1 MMRKV
6 IILSLLV
13 GLVLGGVPLKSL
25 KTAAR
30 KWGDPIGDIGAN
42 ITCNA
47 TLMSASATVPTNV
60 NSVRPADIKLVMAL
74 GDSLTAANGA
84 GAQDPLMIILQYRG
98 LAFLIGGD
106 KSLEQHI
113 TIPNILQKFN
123 PSVFG
128 QSKGIGAADVW
139 QVAYLNSGVPGA
151 KADDL
156 PGQALDLVQK
166 LQSHP
171 EIDIQNDW
179 KLLNIFIGG
188 NDVCGYCKDPAHNT
202 PERFAENISQAV
214 QIIKDH
220 VPRVIVNVVTML
232 HLEMVRSID
241 RDQFFCQALHVDECH
256 CESDTNF
263 TNDQISQV
271 CQNMQKSEKGIET
284 SGQFEADDFTL
295 VTQPF
300 FNDITDPPMKNGEV
314 NILFFCPDC
323 FHFSQMGH
331 AVVASWVWQ
340 NMMEPVGAKTT
351 KGDLSSAALPLKC
364 PDPNCPFI
372 RTVKNSQDCSQYMT
386 PPMKS

>member
-1 MMRKV
+1 MRKV
-6 IILSLLV
+6 IVLSLLV
-13 GLVLGGVPLKSL
+13 GLVISGIPLKSL

-42 ITCNA
+42 ISCDPV
-47 TLMSASATVPTNV
+47 LMSASATVPTNV
-60 NSVRPADIKLVMAL
+60 NSLRPADIKLVMAL

-98 LAFLIGGD
+98 LAFLAGGD
-106 KSLEQHI
+106 KTLEEHI
-113 TIPNILQKFN
+113 TIPNILRKFN
-123 PSVFG
+123 PDVFG
-128 QSKGIGAADVW
+128 QSIGIGASDVW

-151 KADDL
+151 KAVDL

-166 LQSHP
+166 LQSHS
-171 EIDIQNDW
+171 EVDIQNDW

-188 NDVCGYCKDPAHNT
+188 NDVCGYCKNPAGNT
-202 PERFAENISQAV
+202 PDDFAGNISKAV

-220 VPRVIVNVVTML
+220 VPRVLVNVVTML

-241 RDQFFCQALHVDECH
+241 RDEFFCQALHVDECH

-263 TNDQISQV
+263 TNDQISKV
-271 CQNMQKSEKGIET
+271 CQDMQAVEKQIES
-284 SGQFEADDFTL
+284 SGAFEADDFTF

-300 FNDITDPPMKNGEV
+300 FNEIVEPPMKNGKV
-314 NILFFCPDC
+314 DILFFCPDC
-323 FHFSQMGH
+323 FHFSQSGH

-340 NMMEPVGAKTT
+340 NMMEPVGSKTT
-351 KGDLSSAALPLKC
+351 KGNISMPALPLKC
-364 PDPNCPFI
+364 PDKDCPFI

-386 PPMKS
+386 SPKYSN